1 MRTIA
6 IEEHFLSRGFREV
19 MQRHA
24 SNQGGALPPTPRIT
38 AERQV
43 KLADLDTLRLQD
55 MDTSGIDLQVISDIG
70 SAVAPRPGDEGV
82 QLAREAND
90 QLAEACAV
98 HPDRFAGFAT
108 LPMTKPEAA
117 ADELERVVRSLGLKG
132 AMIFGTTNGRFLDDP
147 AFLPV
152 LERAAALSV
161 PIYLHPTLPPASVR
175 EAYYTGLDPAVGL
188 VLATS
193 GWGWHSEVGLHA
205 LRLIVAGVFDR
216 LPTLQIIIGHM
227 GEMIPFMLARIND
240 ILTPMVKQL
249 QQPVPAYFLRNFHIT
264 TSGFFTDP
272 PLLLAMQVM
281 GADRILFAVDYP
293 LSTNEQGRAF
303 LDHASVSPADK
314 EKISHLN
321 AERLLRLAHRSSE
334 HEGDAS
340 S

>member
-24 SNQGGALPPTPRIT
+24 SNQGGALPPTPRMT

-55 MDTSGIDLQVISDIG
+55 MDTSGIDLQLISDIG
-70 SAVAPRPGDEGV
+70 PAVAPRPGDEGV

-108 LPMTKPEAA
+108 LPMAKPEAA

-161 PIYLHPTLPPASVR
+161 PWSSSYSSRCRRTFCATSILPPV
-175 EAYYTGLDPAVGL
+175 
-188 VLATS
+188 
-193 GWGWHSEVGLHA
+193 
-205 LRLIVAGVFDR
+205 
-216 LPTLQIIIGHM
+216 
-227 GEMIPFMLARIND
+227 
-240 ILTPMVKQL
+240 
-249 QQPVPAYFLRNFHIT
+249 
-264 TSGFFTDP
+264 
-272 PLLLAMQVM
+272 
-281 GADRILFAVDYP
+281 
-293 LSTNEQGRAF
+293 
-303 LDHASVSPADK
+303 
-314 EKISHLN
+314 
-321 AERLLRLAHRSSE
+321 
-334 HEGDAS
+334 AS
-340 S
+340 SPIRHSCSPCR